1 MFISFRGAKKRRKER
16 KLAMKKGKREGKI
29 RKRKLK
35 KEKSVTR
42 KKYPKSLKRLREM
55 MKQRAEARK

>member
-1 MFISFRGAKKRRKER
+1 
-16 KLAMKKGKREGKI
+16 MKKGKREGKI

-42 KKYPKSLKRLREM
+42 KKDPKRPKRLREM
-55 MKQRAEARK
+55 MKQREEARK